1 MVQPVPP
8 ARPRLTTIGPS
19 STVLQAIHVYPGATG
34 QVLACKEHIR
44 LAQYPV
50 QHLHSHAWKVR
61 ATSCCILQEPWLPL
75 TLVDLPLSLVMNTA
89 RDMKY
94 APVVKL
100 GPEFKLLQQYLRRVP
115 HIPNLVDLEHL
126 TVSGDVHFGR
136 DVVLKVSSRV
146 GGCCCLLSP

>member
-1 MVQPVPP
+1 
-8 ARPRLTTIGPS
+8 
-19 STVLQAIHVYPGATG
+19 
-34 QVLACKEHIR
+34 
-44 LAQYPV
+44 
-50 QHLHSHAWKVR
+50 
-61 ATSCCILQEPWLPL
+61 
-75 TLVDLPLSLVMNTA
+75 MNTA

-146 GGCCCLLSP
+146 GGCCCLLCPWRLTGVPHRYSHVWQGTVIIVANEGCRIDIPDGSVLEDKVITGNLRILEH